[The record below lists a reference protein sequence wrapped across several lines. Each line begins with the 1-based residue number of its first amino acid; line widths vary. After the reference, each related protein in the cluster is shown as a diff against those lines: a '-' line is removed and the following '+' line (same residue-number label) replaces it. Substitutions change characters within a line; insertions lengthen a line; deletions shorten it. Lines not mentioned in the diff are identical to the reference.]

1 MYMFSQDS
9 RTRGTMRVQEKYM
22 PSHVQSTDNNLT
34 ERQQVIL
41 RLISE
46 DRTNLTISELLGYSE
61 STVRQETIKIFAK
74 LNCTGRK
81 EATQIYR
88 QQLAKSKEN

>member
-1 MYMFSQDS
+1 MYTFRQDS
-9 RTRGTMRVQEKYM
+9 RTDRAMKIQRK
-22 PSHVQSTDNNLT
+22 QSPLHLQSADTELS

-46 DRTNLTISELLGYSE
+46 NRTNLVIGELLGYSE
-61 STVRQETIKIFAK
+61 STIRQETISIFAK

-81 EATQIYR
+81 EASKIYR
-88 QQLAKSKEN
+88 EKYANT